1 MQEYFEIGQIVN
13 TFGIKGMVKVVPY
26 TDDITRFDDLK
37 NVYVVT
43 KRMNKKYDIEEVKY
57 HKNMVL
63 LKFKGIDKVED
74 AENLR
79 NAMLKVERK
88 DAAKLEE
95 GCYYIADL
103 LGMPV
108 YTDEGELLGVLDDIY
123 NTGSNDIYVVKTKEH
138 KQILLPAIEDVIKQ
152 ISLEENK
159 ITVHILNGLE
169 V

>member
-108 YTDEGELLGVLDDIY
+108 YTEDGELLGVLDDIY